1 MEKYEIWIEKM
12 KKKIFN
18 FFIFIPLE
26 NIFILWCSLI
36 FWKAKYAIH
45 FIESLITME
54 IWMVEGVVVD
64 PYLSKK
70 YGKNRK
76 KWVYQD
82 PFNHSYFYNYEILDK
97 INCIFV
103 FPKDQGT
110 SWYRNIFKWNEDEE
124 VENFLLHF
132 FTLNSIFFQNILW

>member
-1 MEKYEIWIEKM
+1 M

-18 FFIFIPLE
+18 FFIFIALE
-26 NIFILWCSLI
+26 NISISRCSLI
-36 FWKAKYAIH
+36 FRKDKYAIY
-45 FIESLITME
+45 FIESLIIME
-54 IWMVEGVVVD
+54 IWMVEEVLVD
-64 PYLSKK
+64 PFFPIFTVFSTQI
-70 YGKNRK
+70 R
-76 KWVYQD
+76 VYQD
-82 PFNHSYFYNYEILDK
+82 LFNHSYFHNYETLDE

-110 SWYRNIFKWNEDEE
+110 SWYRNIFKCNENEE